1 MATLIECKWKMDFFR
16 FQILLFLFI
25 VLLSVKSLLCRQLN
39 NVVCLSVSRLVVVI
53 VAVGFWTFPNRKFH
67 LSVVFFC
74 ICIFLI
80 LLLPSKKIL
89 SSLYGCSY
97 RSYCYCC
104 CCHCFCCCCCL
115 FFFYYLCAIVAAA
128 VVVVVVFITCRYFFK

>member
-80 LLLPSKKIL
+80 LLLPSKKYCLHFMAALIVVIVIVAVVIVFVVVAAY
-89 SSLYGCSY
+89 SSFIICV
-97 RSYCYCC
+97 YCC
-104 CCHCFCCCCCL
+104 CCCCCCSRI
-115 FFFYYLCAIVAAA
+115 YYLL
-128 VVVVVVFITCRYFFK
+128 